1 MHLLI
6 DVLNI
11 YLLFLL
17 PNDLHLYH
25 GLYLLEHSVNGV
37 RYKHIPSG
45 LDLPTSTQGTFVL
58 FGPTM

>member
-17 PNDLHLYH
+17 PNDLRLYH
-25 GLYLLEHSVNGV
+25 GLYLLEQRVNGV
-37 RYKHIPSG
+37 RYEHIPSS
-45 LDLPTSTQGTFVL
+45 LDLPTNTQSTFVL
-58 FGPTM
+58 FGSTM